1 MDFCESTALPQQAT
15 DLSKVMF
22 NSELTVGV
30 NMRVNFSDGQK
41 LCPGYATVGPGPTR
55 PWIIHIKVMDGQ
67 ICAFHLCWL
76 SVPDIYAIIYSA

>member
-15 DLSKVMF
+15 DLSKV
-22 NSELTVGV
+22 NELTVGV

-41 LCPGYATVGPGPTR
+41 LGYAKEGPGPTR

-76 SVPDIYAIIYSA
+76 SAPDIYAIIYSA